1 MQRRHDNP
9 EHNARGGFTLIEIM
23 LVVVIIGILAGIA
36 TVKFTG
42 RIGQSQEA
50 AAAASVEAISLALDL
65 YEIDNFT
72 FPQNLQGLVSDP
84 GNAPNWRGPYL
95 KKGLGKDPWGNEFVY
110 RFPGS
115 RNPNSYDL
123 MSYGPDGSESGDDI
137 GNWQAE

>member
-1 MQRRHDNP
+1 MHERRPRP
-9 EHNARGGFTLIEIM
+9 ERSARDGFTLIEIM

-50 AAAASVEAISLALDL
+50 AAQASIEAIGLALDL
-65 YEIDNFT
+65 YEIDNFA
-72 FPQNLQGLVSDP
+72 FPQSLQSLVTDP
-84 GNAPNWRGPYL
+84 GSAPNWRGPYL
-95 KKGLGKDPWGNEFVY
+95 KKGLPKDPWGNAFQY

-123 MSYGPDGSESGDDI
+123 FSLGADGSESGDDL
-137 GNWQAE
+137 GNWQTD